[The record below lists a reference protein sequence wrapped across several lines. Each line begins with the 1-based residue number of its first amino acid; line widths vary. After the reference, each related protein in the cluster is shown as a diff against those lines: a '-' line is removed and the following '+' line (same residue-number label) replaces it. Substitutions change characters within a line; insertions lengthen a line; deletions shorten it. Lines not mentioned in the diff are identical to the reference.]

1 MSTLRGRWDACRASS
16 KSRQQGSRL
25 GRLSRRQQILFGAGW
40 FIACLVAMTLPV
52 LFGRPFGWFGRLWAL
67 LATVIYWTPLI
78 GKSDTDIGNSQTGVE
93 PKPQLRVATLIE
105 RERLIDSER
114 VKDDPP
120 TPASP
125 S

>member
-1 MSTLRGRWDACRASS
+1 M
-16 KSRQQGSRL
+16 
-25 GRLSRRQQILFGAGW
+25 FGAGW

-93 PKPQLRVATLIE
+93 ARSQLRVATLIE

-114 VKDDPP
+114 ANDDPP